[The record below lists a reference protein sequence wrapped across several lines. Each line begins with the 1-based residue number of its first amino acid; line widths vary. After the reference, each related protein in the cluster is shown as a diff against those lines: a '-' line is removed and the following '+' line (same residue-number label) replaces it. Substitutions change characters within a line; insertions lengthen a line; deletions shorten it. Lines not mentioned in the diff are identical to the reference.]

1 MTCPTGGVMLS
12 ANGAAIDGGS
22 YTLNNAGY
30 TRDIAPTLTGGTYP
44 LVAKYAGD
52 NSYAASTSATDTLT
66 ITPAATPLNFFSAS
80 NPLVDQTFY
89 VQVQGSPNIV
99 GGAAP
104 TGTIS
109 IYDGTS
115 VVSGP
120 TAVNGYGGGT
130 VGSPGFYTQ
139 MPVTLATGG
148 DHSLTAKYSGDASYA
163 AATSTAQIVHPLY
176 ATTSTMTVSS
186 TDINYPQSITINATI
201 STGQKT
207 PVITGQINFSASNVS
222 APITAGPTTQSTDAS
237 GNVILHATATT
248 TPQLSEWIYAYFP
261 GDANYAYSSANGI
274 YVNVNIPDFT
284 LGPTDGVSVVPV
296 AGQAGSAQITVTPAS
311 LTPSTVALAEW
322 NGYGPNVIFGYT
334 LAVSPAQVSLNG
346 SAATATITLT
356 PAVTIPA
363 NIVHNQARKAAFLG
377 FGRGDWWMMSSALA
391 LGALLA
397 LFLRQTRERFRWAFG
412 LGALCLLCLAIGCG
426 GGAGGGDGGTVK
438 PPGPTTITITTS
450 NAKVAQGTPFTITA
464 TITASNALS
473 GTVTFY
479 DVGTAVGGGPV
490 VNGQAQT
497 GAGYINNIGIHQV
510 TATYSGDAHNLTS
523 TSSALTQV
531 LTGTIAI
538 PIQGSTGG
546 NAHYIQA
553 TVGVQ

>member
-1 MTCPTGGVMLS
+1 MPITLS
-12 ANGAAIDGGS
+12 S
-22 YTLNNAGY
+22 
-30 TRDIAPTLTGGTYP
+30 
-44 LVAKYAGD
+44 
-52 NSYAASTSATDTLT
+52 
-66 ITPAATPLNFFSAS
+66 
-80 NPLVDQTFY
+80 
-89 VQVQGSPNIV
+89 
-99 GGAAP
+99 
-104 TGTIS
+104 
-109 IYDGTS
+109 
-115 VVSGP
+115 
-120 TAVNGYGGGT
+120 
-130 VGSPGFYTQ
+130 
-139 MPVTLATGG
+139 GG

-163 AATSTAQIVHPLY
+163 AATSTAQIIHALY
-176 ATTSTMTVSS
+176 ATTSTITVSS
-186 TDINYPQSITINATI
+186 SDINYPQSITINATI

-222 APITAGPTTQSTDAS
+222 APITAGPTTQSTDVS

-248 TPQLSEWIYAYFP
+248 TPQLSGWIYAFFP

-284 LGPTDGVSVVPV
+284 LGPADGVSVVPV

-311 LTPSTVALAEW
+311 LTPSTVALAES
-322 NGYGPNVIFGYT
+322 NGYGPHVIFGYT

-363 NIVHNQARKAAFLG
+363 NIVHNQARKVAFLG

-391 LGALLA
+391 LGALLV
-397 LFLRQTRERFRWAFG
+397 LFLRHRREHFRWAFG
-412 LGALCLLCLAIGCG
+412 LGAMCLLCLALGC
-426 GGAGGGDGGTVK
+426 GGAGGGGGAVT
-438 PPGPTTITITTS
+438 PPGPTTITLTTS
-450 NAKVAQGTPFTITA
+450 NAKVAQGTPFIITA
-464 TITASNALS
+464 TTTASNALS

-479 DVGTAVGGGPV
+479 DFGTSVSGVPV

-497 GAGYINNIGIHQV
+497 GAGYINNIGIHQI

>member
-1 MTCPTGGVMLS
+1 
-12 ANGAAIDGGS
+12 
-22 YTLNNAGY
+22 
-30 TRDIAPTLTGGTYP
+30 
-44 LVAKYAGD
+44 
-52 NSYAASTSATDTLT
+52 
-66 ITPAATPLNFFSAS
+66 
-80 NPLVDQTFY
+80 
-89 VQVQGSPNIV
+89 
-99 GGAAP
+99 
-104 TGTIS
+104 
-109 IYDGTS
+109 
-115 VVSGP
+115 
-120 TAVNGYGGGT
+120 
-130 VGSPGFYTQ
+130 
-139 MPVTLATGG
+139 
-148 DHSLTAKYSGDASYA
+148 
-163 AATSTAQIVHPLY
+163 
-176 ATTSTMTVSS
+176 
-186 TDINYPQSITINATI
+186 
-201 STGQKT
+201 
-207 PVITGQINFSASNVS
+207 
-222 APITAGPTTQSTDAS
+222 AGPTTQSTDAS

-248 TPQLSEWIYAYFP
+248 TPQLSEWIYAFFP

-284 LGPTDGVSVVPV
+284 LGPADGVSVVPV

-322 NGYGPNVIFGYT
+322 DGYGPNVVFGYT

-363 NIVHNQARKAAFLG
+363 NIVHIQARKVAFLG
-377 FGRGDWWMMSSALA
+377 FGRGDWWMMSSALS

-397 LFLRQTRERFRWAFG
+397 LFLRQTRQHFRWAFG
-412 LGALCLLCLAIGCG
+412 LGAICLLCLALGCGGGG
-426 GGAGGGDGGTVK
+426 GGAGGGGGGGAGGGGGGGATS
-438 PPGPTTITITTS
+438 PGPTTITLTTS
-450 NAKVAQGTPFTITA
+450 NAKVVQGTPFTITA

-479 DVGTAVGGGPV
+479 DFGTSVSGVPV

-497 GAGYINNIGIHQV
+497 GAGYINNIGIHQI
-510 TATYSGDAHNLTS
+510 TATYSGDTHNLIS
-523 TSSALTQV
+523 TSSVLTQV